1 MEKILFVHACVR
13 PESRTLRL
21 ARRVLMHLTEKNPDA
36 SVEEVNLAEEKLPVI
51 DSWEMLEQ
59 RMKCVKEGQL
69 DAPALKYARQFAAA
83 DTVVV
88 AAPYWD
94 LAFPAL
100 MKVYTE
106 QLTVTGL
113 TFCYSEQGVPVG
125 RCRARRLI
133 YVMTTGGPIRSNF
146 GFDYWT
152 TLCRMFFG
160 IPQVQLFQAENLDIV
175 GNDVE
180 AILAEA
186 MARVD
191 EAAAQGQL

>member
-13 PESRTLRL
+13 SESRTLRL
-21 ARRVLMHLTEKNPDA
+21 ARRVLKHLTEKNPDA
-36 SVEEVNLAEEKLPVI
+36 SVEEVNLAEEKLPII

-59 RMKCVKEGQL
+59 RMKCAKDGQL
-69 DAPALKYARQFAAA
+69 DAPALRYARQFAAA

-113 TFCYSEQGVPVG
+113 TFRYSEQGVPVG
-125 RCRARRLI
+125 LCRARRLI
-133 YVMTTGGPIRSNF
+133 YVMTAGGPIRSNF

-191 EAAAQGQL
+191 NAAAQGQL

>member
-59 RMKCVKEGQL
+59 RMKCVKEGQQ